1 MKSIN
6 TIGYD
11 EYLNFSV
18 PKTREAF
25 IARQTNP
32 EYTDGLPVR
41 IDVINF
47 IADMLYETGA
57 DPISV
62 HKLFA
67 CGFCYHFAVILQHEF
82 GGSIKWMK
90 GCSHIVWTDENNLAY
105 DIEGFRNDLQYVE
118 VVPLEELDKAAEG
131 TEYGGLESF
140 RHRYPEYR
148 LIQE

>member
-1 MKSIN
+1 MKPEHTMS
-6 TIGYD
+6 YE
-11 EYLNFSV
+11 EYLEYSV
-18 PKTREAF
+18 PKTREEF
-25 IARQTNP
+25 ISQQIDP

-41 IDVINF
+41 MDVINF
-47 IADMLYETGA
+47 IADVLYATGA

-67 CGFCYHFAVILQHEF
+67 CGFCYHFAVILHHEF

>member
-1 MKSIN
+1 MEMS
-6 TIGYD
+6 YE
-11 EYLNFSV
+11 EYLELSV
-18 PKTREAF
+18 PKCRDDF
-25 IARQTNP
+25 IKDQTDP
-32 EYTDGLPVR
+32 EYTDGLPIR
-41 IDVINF
+41 MDVINF
-47 IADMLYETGA
+47 IADMIYNTGA

-67 CGFCYHFAVILQHEF
+67 CGFCYHFAVILHHEF

-118 VVPLEELDKAAEG
+118 VVPLEELNKAAEG

>member
-25 IARQTNP
+25 IAQQTNP
-32 EYTDGLPVR
+32 EYTDGLPIR
-41 IDVINF
+41 MDVINF

-105 DIEGFRNDLQYVE
+105 DIEGDRKS
-118 VVPLEELDKAAEG
+118 VV
-131 TEYGGLESF
+131 
-140 RHRYPEYR
+140 
-148 LIQE
+148 

>member
-1 MKSIN
+1 MKPEHTMS
-6 TIGYD
+6 YD

-25 IARQTNP
+25 IAQQTNP

-41 IDVINF
+41 MDVINF

-67 CGFCYHFAVILQHEF
+67 CGFCYHFAVILHHEF
-82 GGSIKWMK
+82 GGSIKWLK
-90 GCSHIVWTDENNLAY
+90 GCSHIVWTDENDLAY

-118 VVPLEELDKAAEG
+118 VVPLEELDREAERTG
-131 TEYGGLESF
+131 NGGLESF